1 MKSFCTLLYLALF
14 PLASFALSTQDKDDF
29 RSQLAIRVLEEKLA
43 LSAAREDFEPGAKAA
58 ALQDLS
64 AQLTQAKIERNG
76 YLNEGGGK
84 RKLASI
90 SPDELS
96 TAYPGNKTYSVFEW
110 QVMAEHYGQ
119 PRQEEMLKRTFGLES
134 LAPGEKGSGRVLWI
148 TSPSFPI
155 LSRAEQEKEK
165 AERTKAM
172 TRLRALGYE
181 VEELATSPF
190 IRMEDLA
197 DDLQKHLRPR
207 LETGTP
213 IFLISQGGASSV
225 LLHTFDLYPE
235 LVSRAEIL
243 GWVNV
248 NGRLYG
254 TEPTKPRGPA
264 SLVKKPSAAD
274 RLLVET
280 RNEELRLREERLERA
295 APLGAKFPVL
305 NLITLSGSHRPA
317 TNLRESIVP
326 EGKAYFLKAGSGLQ
340 ELGSALPYLR
350 NP

>member
-1 MKSFCTLLYLALF
+1 MKGFCTLLYLAFF
-14 PLASFALSTQDKDDF
+14 PLVGFALSTQDKDDF
-29 RSQLAIRVLEEKLA
+29 RSQLAIRVLEEKLV

-64 AQLTQAKIERNG
+64 ARLTQARIERND
-76 YLNEGGGK
+76 YLSEGGGK

-110 QVMAEHYGQ
+110 QVLAEHYGKA
-119 PRQEEMLKRTFGLES
+119 RQEEMLQRTFGVETLGRE
-134 LAPGEKGSGRVLWI
+134 GKGGGRVLWI

-155 LSRAEQEKEK
+155 LSRAELEKEN
-165 AERTKAM
+165 ADRTKAM
-172 TRLRALGYE
+172 KSLRALGYE

-190 IRMEDLA
+190 TRMEDLA
-197 DDLQKHLRPR
+197 DDLQKHLRPK

-213 IFLISQGGASSV
+213 VFLISQGAASTV
-225 LLHTFDLYPE
+225 LLHTFDLFPE
-235 LVSRAEIL
+235 LASRAEII

-254 TEPTKPRGPA
+254 SEPAAARDPA
-264 SLVKKPSAAD
+264 SLAKKPSAAD

-305 NLITLSGSHRPA
+305 NLVTLSGAHRPS

-326 EGKAYFLKAGSGLQ
+326 EGKAYFLKTGSGLQ